1 MTLATIIEGNTLL
14 IEVSVRDKDGGAR
27 DLTGATIEA
36 SARRASVSVAA
47 SSAQVSDAAAG
58 VARVGFDAGGYAYDP
73 ERSEPDRPVFV
84 RPYSV

>member
-58 VARVGFDAGGYAYDP
+58 VARVGFDAGALA
-73 ERSEPDRPVFV
+73 SCK
-84 RPYSV
+84 